1 MELLQIKAENEAL
14 RKQILP
20 SRLGQP
26 VNVPQVP
33 NKSLNM
39 GRSGEFFNFDQIWF
53 VFYFYDLN
61 QDTLDDTTPAMMSS
75 VAKVVQPTA
84 TVSSV
89 PVSGPSNFC
98 IHFF

>member
-1 MELLQIKAENEAL
+1 MELLQLKAENEAL

-39 GRSGEFFNFDQIWF
+39 GRSGEFFNFDQI
-53 VFYFYDLN
+53 
-61 QDTLDDTTPAMMSS
+61 
-75 VAKVVQPTA
+75 
-84 TVSSV
+84 
-89 PVSGPSNFC
+89 
-98 IHFF
+98 